1 MRYYIYTH
9 ANIHLIIETNKYIQM
24 FLMIKIKREKS
35 KRLNTFTCTY
45 TFIYLYYQRNKQ
57 RGKQSK

>member
-9 ANIHLIIETNKYIQM
+9 ANIHLFIETNKYIQM

-35 KRLNTFTCTY
+35 KRLNTFPYTY
-45 TFIYLYYQRNKQ
+45 TFIYL
-57 RGKQSK
+57 S

>member
-1 MRYYIYTH
+1 MRHDIYTH

-35 KRLNTFTCTY
+35 KRLNRFPHTY
-45 TFIYLYYQRNKQ
+45 TFIYLSY
-57 RGKQSK
+57 